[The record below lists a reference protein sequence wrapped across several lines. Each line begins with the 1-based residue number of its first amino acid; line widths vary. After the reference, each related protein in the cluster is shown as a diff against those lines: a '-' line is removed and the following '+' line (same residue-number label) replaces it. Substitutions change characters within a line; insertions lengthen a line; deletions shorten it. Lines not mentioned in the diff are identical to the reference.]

1 MTHRLCSTLV
11 ALVAAVALA
20 TPASA
25 AIRVSAPTAAG
36 TWEKGNPGFCEQ
48 FLTGDYRID
57 TSYRIVVTDANGRD
71 ITSGGTVL
79 VGEPFTIS
87 VPLGW
92 NDVLSYQTYGN
103 DRPPAAYGEGGR
115 SWWLTCIRQRGG
127 GRASHRARGAVWKR
141 GANPYSLYTYPSGLI
156 RVLNF
161 GGFAPRAGL
170 NYWVGRVVTAPQ
182 LEPPA
187 VSVSAS
193 GVSCR
198 RDAAPEVCRDPTDGT
213 YVRQGLIG
221 PTTPPCA
228 PRPQLRLSC
237 VAQSGG
243 ARTLRVT
250 VGPTTARVFEQLTV
264 VGGYGLNIY
273 SPTTLFNA
281 SIPPATATIALT
293 ARDPNTP
300 PNAPSITG
308 PTTGLRN
315 TTYSFTIQSTDPD
328 GDAIRYEIDWDNN
341 GTVDQRIVEGAFIP
355 SGTAKDIQNDWAG
368 PGDKTFAVRA
378 VDENSGVSNWTSHT
392 ITLQNQAPATPS
404 LSGPTTGA
412 PNTTYTYTVSSTDP
426 EGDSI
431 SYEVTWG
438 DGSATTTTAN
448 TTASHA
454 WSTRSD
460 YTITAR
466 AIDAYGATSP
476 ARTLTTRIGTNAP
489 TITQLSGSCIVGGSG
504 AATVQAN
511 DSDGDSVYYLYD
523 IDGGTPTRTPPSG
536 TVASGVPHTF
546 PLSCVSTQPVTLGVT
561 ATDTTNRTSARATTT
576 ITPTSP
582 CTHCTYDGGDA
593 SVTLTATPLL
603 VPLGDT
609 STLSWSIANATDC
622 TVAGPGF
629 SRTWDTVRTATS
641 SPTPTVTTQTTYTL
655 SCTAINTGTTVS
667 DTATVRIVPD
677 WQEF

>member
-1 MTHRLCSTLV
+1 MSLPDAITVPSGSEVTLIWDTPGAGSAWMWDTTKSENWWDEAYKYVTQVPVNSSMTVTVDTEDAPVVFLLMVSSDDIFRGILPPANFCIT
-11 ALVAAVALA
+11 AVA
-20 TPASA
+20 
-25 AIRVSAPTAAG
+25 
-36 TWEKGNPGFCEQ
+36 
-48 FLTGDYRID
+48 ID
-57 TSYRIVVTDANGRD
+57 PDA
-71 ITSGGTVL
+71 
-79 VGEPFTIS
+79 
-87 VPLGW
+87 
-92 NDVLSYQTYGN
+92 
-103 DRPPAAYGEGGR
+103 
-115 SWWLTCIRQRGG
+115 
-127 GRASHRARGAVWKR
+127 
-141 GANPYSLYTYPSGLI
+141 
-156 RVLNF
+156 
-161 GGFAPRAGL
+161 
-170 NYWVGRVVTAPQ
+170 
-182 LEPPA
+182 
-187 VSVSAS
+187 
-193 GVSCR
+193 
-198 RDAAPEVCRDPTDGT
+198 
-213 YVRQGLIG
+213 
-221 PTTPPCA
+221 
-228 PRPQLRLSC
+228 
-237 VAQSGG
+237 
-243 ARTLRVT
+243 
-250 VGPTTARVFEQLTV
+250 
-264 VGGYGLNIY
+264 
-273 SPTTLFNA
+273 
-281 SIPPATATIALT
+281 
-293 ARDPNTP
+293 P

-315 TTYSFTIQSTDPD
+315 TTYIFTINTTDPDGDNIQYEIDWDNTGTVDERVVSGTFIPSGTPKDIQNDWAGPGNKTFAVRAVDENGGVSNWTYHTITMQNQDPSEPSITGTTGGLRNTTYQFTVQSTDPD